1 MWSLKSRL
9 MYGMISGMAALLIGF
24 DLVVYHAIS
33 HELFDQFDT
42 SLKSAANLISASVEK
57 DDGEDKFDFEFN
69 IERMPEFAGG
79 KKSAYY
85 ELWGDDGVVIRK
97 SPSLGNDDIIRFVS
111 DDRTHSFKSFK
122 LKNGR
127 PVRAIAMKFIPR
139 VEDKSRKAC
148 EPKPLVLA
156 VARGSGELLEQLRFL
171 KYLLSIAS
179 MGILGLAYA
188 VAEVV
193 VRRGLSPLGAVAEQI
208 DNISEDNLKSRIG
221 GENLPDEIV
230 PIQRKLNNLLERL
243 EESFERER
251 TFNANVAH
259 ELRTPLAG
267 MRSIIDVALTRYR
280 DTEEY
285 RSALA
290 ESLSVVKNM
299 EEMVSRLL
307 MLARNESGQ
316 TALNKEQIKLAQ
328 MVDKCWEAFCS
339 KADEAGIVFENSI
352 DANFVCK
359 SDAAGLS
366 MIFSNLLSNAAE
378 YTNRG
383 GRITAAAQ
391 KTEHSIEIIFENTGN
406 QLTKQHA
413 QMVFDCFWQGDVSRS
428 STGVHFGLGLALVKQ
443 IVELLGGKIR
453 AEVSGD
459 LFSIHTY
466 LPLI

>member
-1 MWSLKSRL
+1 
-9 MYGMISGMAALLIGF
+9 
-24 DLVVYHAIS
+24 
-33 HELFDQFDT
+33 
-42 SLKSAANLISASVEK
+42 
-57 DDGEDKFDFEFN
+57 
-69 IERMPEFAGG
+69 
-79 KKSAYY
+79 
-85 ELWGDDGVVIRK
+85 
-97 SPSLGNDDIIRFVS
+97 
-111 DDRTHSFKSFK
+111 
-122 LKNGR
+122 
-127 PVRAIAMKFIPR
+127 
-139 VEDKSRKAC
+139 
-148 EPKPLVLA
+148 
-156 VARGSGELLEQLRFL
+156 
-171 KYLLSIAS
+171 
-179 MGILGLAYA
+179 
-188 VAEVV
+188 
-193 VRRGLSPLGAVAEQI
+193 
-208 DNISEDNLKSRIG
+208 
-221 GENLPDEIV
+221 
-230 PIQRKLNNLLERL
+230 
-243 EESFERER
+243 
-251 TFNANVAH
+251 
-259 ELRTPLAG
+259 
-267 MRSIIDVALTRYR
+267 IDVALTRYR